1 VKPGPRRDARSGRP
15 RFTRRSALIAGCGLI
30 ANSLPIPRSAAAAK
44 GELVLGFLALPDPAN
59 TGHWIALER
68 KLFDAEGLSTR
79 FISGGPN
86 SPPLLTL
93 LSAGKIDVARA
104 NWFSVLDAAAKGNDF
119 VVVAAGYPQNPT
131 CLISLPKRPIRT
143 AQDIV
148 NKKLLL
154 QFRNY
159 TEIIDTI
166 LKYNNLPVK
175 YSVVPTGYNVD
186 ALLAGDGDGYF
197 AFVIYGPV
205 NLEMRGLKRGV
216 DFIVSP
222 LSGMHYDLP
231 DNLYV
236 VRRETLNGKRGAL
249 TAYFR
254 AILRGMAVDEKNPA
268 YAVDLVTKKYAVD
281 NGLDPKAQLLTSQA
295 YLPLSKLPG
304 GKGPLWFSP
313 VQIDRMYEFARIS
326 GRSSLP
332 ERSKAIDLGPLE
344 EALRSI

>member
-1 VKPGPRRDARSGRP
+1 MTQC
-15 RFTRRSALIAGCGLI
+15 TRRSALIAGAGLL
-30 ANSLPIPRSAAAAK
+30 ASGLPVLKSPGAAK
-44 GELVLGFLALPDPAN
+44 SELVLGFLALPDPAN
-59 TGHWIALER
+59 AGHWIALER
-68 KLFDAEGLSTR
+68 KLFDAEGMTTK

-93 LSAGKIDVARA
+93 LSAGKIDVAKA

-131 CLISLPKRPIRT
+131 CLISLPKRPIR
-143 AQDIV
+143 AARDIV
-148 NKKLLL
+148 DKKLLL

-175 YSVVPTGYNVD
+175 YSVSPTGYNVD

-197 AFVIYGPV
+197 AFVVYGPI
-205 NLEMRGLKRGV
+205 NLEMRGLKREV

-222 LSGMHYDLP
+222 LSAMHYDLP

-236 VRRETLNGKRGAL
+236 VRRETLDKNRGVL

-254 AILRGMAVDEKNPA
+254 AILRGMAINERNPA
-268 YAVDLVTKKYAVD
+268 YAVDLLVNKYAVD
-281 NGLDPKAQLLTSQA
+281 NGLDPKGQLLTNQA
-295 YLPLSKLPG
+295 YIPLSQLPG

-313 VQIDRMYEFARIS
+313 VQIDRMYDFAGIS
-326 GRSSLP
+326 GRGSLP
-332 ERSKAIDLGPLE
+332 ERSKIIDQGPLE
-344 EALRSI
+344 DALRSV